1 MLLVQILLVIRVF
14 VILLRNFS
22 HELVQCIAWSVFAV
36 HQHRVSLCGFDANLS
51 IIIIVVQV
59 LVWSNFIVVLKGVY
73 VVASLWNFFNI
84 IDELVLLR
92 IIVLH
97 A

>member
-14 VILLRNFS
+14 IILLWNFS
-22 HELVQCIAWSVFAV
+22 HKLVQCIAWSIFAL
-36 HQHRVSLCGFDANLS
+36 HQHWISLCGFDANLS

-59 LVWSNFIVVLKGVY
+59 FVWSDVIVVLKRVY
-73 VVASLWNFFNI
+73 VVASLWYFFNI
-84 IDELVLLR
+84 IDEIVLLR